1 MIEFFIL
8 FWFSLDKY
16 LKIYDNSKLN
26 YNSIKLFHSIL
37 SSFLSYNI
45 LSSDFLSFE
54 YFISNELVY
63 NFSKS
68 YFLWD
73 FFKMIT
79 EKIYTRKL
87 LIHHTAA
94 IYALN
99 ILNQNMN
106 NEIIISCYYVTEM
119 SNIPL
124 YLSYHM
130 INTKSKYKNIV
141 NDIQIIFYLYF
152 RFYKMSNYFYNNF
165 YNMFY
170 LNKNLLLSGII
181 IYLLGLKTIYDLL
194 SKKYIKYKENK
205 KKIIDCY

>member
-1 MIEFFIL
+1 MIEYFIL

-16 LKIYDNSKLN
+16 VKIYDNSKLN
-26 YNSIKLFHSIL
+26 YNLIKIFHSIL

-45 LSSDFLSFE
+45 LTLDILSFE
-54 YFISNELVY
+54 YFISNELIY

-73 FFKMIT
+73 LFKIVT
-79 EKIYTRKL
+79 EKIYIQKL

-99 ILNQNMN
+99 ILNENIN

-124 YLSYHM
+124 FLS
-130 INTKSKYKNIV
+130 S
-141 NDIQIIFYLYF
+141 
-152 RFYKMSNYFYNNF
+152 
-165 YNMFY
+165 
-170 LNKNLLLSGII
+170 
-181 IYLLGLKTIYDLL
+181 YD
-194 SKKYIKYKENK
+194 
-205 KKIIDCY
+205 